1 MSKNITI
8 AGASYTDVPTIT
20 VPDTAGGL
28 AKFVDV
34 SDTTATIEDVRLGK
48 KFHTADGDLIVGTN
62 AGGGG
67 AGDCLTEESAVLND
81 SAFSGTGLTLLSIPP
96 NISSISSDAITKIA
110 DRAGEIVSSSS
121 NLDKLTSLMLGHV
134 TEVGSRALY
143 GRNKL
148 KIAFMYDLIAVK
160 DRAFAYCQNLVP
172 YMPNLRTAGD
182 YAFTSICLQSD
193 HDVTLDFSSLET
205 GGMSC
210 FANSF
215 QAPGSVI
222 RFPKLKNISHN
233 FLWDTRAANVEI
245 GDAVTN
251 VYYSAIR
258 MKETNSMLVLHTK
271 VPPAVNMS
279 GRKIV
284 YFSSTGHIYVPDDS
298 LEAYKTADGWNLN
311 ADDFLPLSAY
321 PG

>member
-8 AGASYTDVPTIT
+8 AGASYSDVPVIT
-20 VPDTAGGL
+20 VPGTAGGL

-34 SDTTATIEDVRLGK
+34 SDTTATIEDVRIGK

-81 SAFSGTGLTLLSIPP
+81 SAFSGTGLTLFSIPL
-96 NISSISSDAITKIA
+96 NISSISSGAITKIA
-110 DRAGEIVSSSS
+110 DRAGESYTSFYE
-121 NLDKLTSLMLGHV
+121 LDKLTSLTLEHV

-143 GRNKL
+143 FRQKL
-148 KIAFMYDLIAVK
+148 ATAFMPDLITVK
-160 DRAFAYCQNLVP
+160 DRAFSYCTNLVP
-172 YMPNLRTAGD
+172 YMQNLRTAGD
-182 YAFTSICLQSD
+182 YAFTDICQQSD

-205 GGMSC
+205 VGRDC
-210 FANSF
+210 FSNSF
-215 QAPGSVI
+215 KAPGSVI
-222 RFPKLKNISHN
+222 RFPKLKNIPYH
-233 FLWDTRAANVEI
+233 FLWDISATKVEI

-258 MKETNSMLVLHTK
+258 MKEANSMLVLRTK
-271 VPPAVNMS
+271 VPPAVNIKDS
-279 GRKIV
+279 KIV
-284 YFSSTGHIYVPDDS
+284 YFSDTGHIYVPDSS